1 MKKILFLFLFFPL
14 VSFASFP
21 IKNDT
26 IKKEI
31 SSEVDNFE
39 DGYDLAYELISSG
52 KALEKFDE
60 FINFKS

>member
-1 MKKILFLFLFFPL
+1 MLGKVIDSFENKFLPG
-14 VSFASFP
+14 
-21 IKNDT
+21 
-26 IKKEI
+26 KEI
-31 SSEVDNFE
+31 ISLNAAPALKISCVVDNFE

>member
-1 MKKILFLFLFFPL
+1 MQLQLLK
-14 VSFASFP
+14 
-21 IKNDT
+21 
-26 IKKEI
+26 I
-31 SSEVDNFE
+31 SSVVDNFV